1 MLPATI
7 NCVVELSSS
16 KLKPEAVTEVLISL
30 IAPTILP
37 FSVVPNEA
45 KSPISVD
52 DKLLKVVRNCSSVF
66 DVVTVLAALLLL

>member
-16 KLKPEAVTEVLISL
+16 KVKPVAVTEVLISF

-45 KSPISVD
+45 KSPMSVPY
-52 DKLLKVVRNCSSVF
+52 KLLKVVRNCSSVF
-66 DVVTVLAALLLL
+66 DVVTDLAAILLL